1 MKLRRALVTAAATA
15 AIAPVALLSAPSAF
29 AVAEE
34 SPSPSVT
41 ETVTTSPSVSAPG
54 EGTPSES
61 APQSSS
67 PSPSGSGTTAPGG
80 EGTDAPSPTA
90 SAQPTG
96 GTPSASPSGSPSGPT
111 SASPSAEPSEPSDKV
126 CEDSK
131 VDVVFSGLPGKIA
144 KGSGWHQFDVT
155 FSNNSKSTLTDLGF
169 FAGVAADEEGEKL
182 FSTKQVALQAKNPET
197 GAWEAVELEG
207 QSVDYLG
214 FAASLKAGYEITI
227 PLRLNVTAS
236 APVGAGFSLGAGVYA
251 DTDGDCEGVGDSAYA
266 FQIVASGTDTS
277 GTKPQEGGSIPL
289 PAEKPSAG
297 SAPEVTGSLAETGA
311 GSALPKIGLFGGIA
325 VVAGA
330 GVVFAVRRRT
340 SGGGAAA

>member
-29 AVAEE
+29 AVAGE
-34 SPSPSVT
+34 SPTPAPTVT
-41 ETVTTSPSVSAPG
+41 ETVSTSPTATAG
-54 EGTPSES
+54 EGSASAS

-67 PSPSGSGTTAPGG
+67 PTPPATGTAAPGEGGTTAPS
-80 EGTDAPSPTA
+80 APPSGK
-90 SAQPTG
+90 PTG
-96 GTPSASPSGSPSGPT
+96 GTASPVPSGTT

-214 FAASLKAGYEITI
+214 FADSLKADYEITI

-236 APVGAGFSLGAGVYA
+236 APAGAGFSLGAGVYA
-251 DTDGDCEGVGDSAYA
+251 DADGDCEGVGDSAYK
-266 FQIVASGTDTS
+266 FQIVEPGTDTS

-289 PAEKPSAG
+289 PADKPSAG
-297 SAPEVTGSLAETGA
+297 SVPEVTGSLAETGA

>member
-29 AVAEE
+29 AVAGATEE
-34 SPSPSVT
+34 PSPSVSVSQT
-41 ETVTTSPSVSAPG
+41 TDTSPTATAPG
-54 EGTPSES
+54 EGTASAS

-67 PSPSGSGTTAPGG
+67 PTPPATGTAAPGEGGTAAPSTSPSGKPTDGT
-80 EGTDAPSPTA
+80 
-90 SAQPTG
+90 
-96 GTPSASPSGSPSGPT
+96 ASPSPSGTKSP
-111 SASPSAEPSEPSDKV
+111 SPSAEPSEPSDKV

-207 QSVDYLG
+207 ESVDYLG
-214 FAASLKAGYEITI
+214 FADSLKADYEITI

-251 DTDGDCEGVGDSAYA
+251 DSDGGCEGVGDSAYK

-297 SAPEVTGSLAETGA
+297 SVPAVTGSLAETGA

-330 GVVFAVRRRT
+330 GVVFAVRRRS